1 MRRRLHLAEH
11 LPDRE
16 LLVEE
21 ESFGESCGNGHV
33 ACRNARRLSVT
44 DKVDFA
50 TLVYG
55 LLRRGGVCTRRGM
68 FINCFDTDGARKEGA
83 ASYSLEPITLQ

>member
-16 LLVEE
+16 LFVEE
-21 ESFGESCGNGHV
+21 ESFGERCGDGHV
-33 ACRNARRLSVT
+33 ACRNARRLSAAE
-44 DKVDFA
+44 KVDLA

-55 LLRRGGVCTRRGM
+55 LLRRGGVC
-68 FINCFDTDGARKEGA
+68 AR
-83 ASYSLEPITLQ
+83 